1 MFMQENIVETAEDDT
16 QVEKNTVDVD
26 KKLGI
31 DSFNEEERD
40 HKKERKKKK
49 THDMS
54 EYHLLFIYS
63 DIVSIVGIWYCS
75 LFLLICI

>member
-49 THDMS
+49 HM
-54 EYHLLFIYS
+54 L
-63 DIVSIVGIWYCS
+63 
-75 LFLLICI
+75 